1 MTYRLDSDIPIP
13 YGKIVPKEILSSEEI
28 ELKIQEFG
36 QENAEKYMVNDTS
49 SQKERMSKCQHLSQ
63 VNLTRP
69 RAAWFVSNCHTP
81 GRREEVVTAL
91 RSSSALAVDIFG
103 SCGDK

>member
-13 YGKIVPKEILSSEEI
+13 YGKIVRREILSSDEI

-36 QENAEKYMVNDTS
+36 QENVGKYTINDTS
-49 SQKERMSKCQHLSQ
+49 
-63 VNLTRP
+63 

-91 RSSSALAVDIFG
+91 KSSCALAVDIYG